1 MAFLGG
7 TKIVMARW
15 GSSRQIGM
23 MQHSLRRSAA
33 PCAAPHTSR
42 TVGRQG
48 NIHSRIGCEWCPTG
62 GGLQQSFP
70 LCAPDCPVQ
79 QSQRRASDAKK
90 TSLWCNKALLIC
102 ALLQSSVGYRLT
114 NLCTAMA
121 EASMGMTGVWIPEEK
136 IMKNLLDSRQEAR
149 KEGGQAIERKVI
161 EMLRSHQDAQ
171 IKQLTQW
178 FANQHILG
186 QVQIKNIKGGLMAL
200 SAIGLALDSRVVHYA
215 EFLIPPVC
223 SCFKHQN
230 AEVRFAAIESMYNI
244 LKCGRKTPILK
255 DHFNTIF
262 DGLCSAICETS
273 QPSDASARRLVS
285 NAAAALDRLMK
296 DLVCDSRQFNLPLFL
311 PRLIEHLSP
320 KPEAATASMR
330 QFVLGW
336 ITVLDTVPEIDLV
349 THLDDIISGIMT
361 MTGSHDAEI
370 QSQATN
376 ILRDFLQQVKQIQD
390 YPIGALIPTLVALT
404 DYRSE
409 SSEATKEKVQSDR
422 VVETA
427 LEWLN
432 EFMELGGQ
440 SMLQHAGPLLKAIF
454 KCSSKQSQAAISA
467 TAKELNEKLQ
477 AAVNSLQPKQSD
489 TLGTEAVIEVLLEN
503 AGTKVNGEHARNL
516 SYNWMLTLSR
526 VKQSDFQRM
535 VELNFDSL
543 SLTFSQK
550 TGDKYCSEDV
560 LDNAIHVHAAAA
572 QKDANFSKLLQHIV
586 EIFERDSELFSSR
599 ATSIIIGLCKYLD
612 PEKVYREFADIISK
626 KTQSHSSPFA
636 AKFIQALCYFLLTS
650 TEPSLVSLR
659 KLLRSFAH
667 APQARSFFESLFQCW
682 CVNPVSAFSLCLLA
696 EVYELSASIVMNF
709 TSLATNVAFLVQA
722 ERLVQI
728 LETPSFARLRLQL
741 LEPKLH
747 PYLIK
752 SLFGL
757 LMILPQT
764 SAFKILQ
771 NRLASVPVQSL
782 LLLDLKPDATFAMQG
797 ASDEETSKLIEMRTY
812 MNIFQKK
819 MPKE

>member
-1 MAFLGG
+1 MA
-7 TKIVMARW
+7 
-15 GSSRQIGM
+15 
-23 MQHSLRRSAA
+23 
-33 PCAAPHTSR
+33 
-42 TVGRQG
+42 
-48 NIHSRIGCEWCPTG
+48 
-62 GGLQQSFP
+62 
-70 LCAPDCPVQ
+70 D
-79 QSQRRASDAKK
+79 ASV
-90 TSLWCNKALLIC
+90 S
-102 ALLQSSVGYRLT
+102 
-114 NLCTAMA
+114 
-121 EASMGMTGVWIPEEK
+121 MTGVWIPDDK

-178 FANQHILG
+178 FAAQHILG
-186 QVQIKNIKGGLMAL
+186 HVQIKNIKGGLMAL

-230 AEVRFAAIESMYNI
+230 PDVRFAAIESMYNI

-255 DHFNTIF
+255 DHFNMIF

-296 DLVCDSRQFNLPLFL
+296 DLVCDSRQFNLPAFL
-311 PRLIEHLSP
+311 PQLIDHLSP
-320 KPEAATASMR
+320 KPEAASASMR

-349 THLDDIISGIMT
+349 THLKSIIPGIMT
-361 MTGSHDAEI
+361 MTGSHDIEI
-370 QSQATN
+370 QNPATN
-376 ILRDFLQQVKQIQD
+376 VLRDFLQQVKQIQE
-390 YPIGALIPTLVALT
+390 YPIGDLIPTLVLLT
-404 DYRSE
+404 EYRAEGSD
-409 SSEATKEKVQSDR
+409 ATKEKVQSDK

-432 EFMELGGQ
+432 EFMDLGGQ
-440 SMLQHAGPLLKAIF
+440 SMLQHTGMLLKAIF

-467 TAKELNEKLQ
+467 KSNSLNEKLQ
-477 AAVNSLQPKQSD
+477 AAVDSLQPQQSD
-489 TLGTEAVIEVLLEN
+489 LLRTAEMIEVLLEN
-503 AGTKVNGEHARNL
+503 AGTKVNTGDHGRKL
-516 SYNWMLTLSR
+516 TYNWMLTLSR

-560 LDNAIHVHAAAA
+560 LEKAIQVHAAAA

-586 EIFERDSELFSSR
+586 EIFERDGELFSSR
-599 ATSIIIGLCKYLD
+599 ATAIITGLCKYLD
-612 PEKVYREFADIISK
+612 AEKVYREFADIINR
-626 KTQSHSSPFA
+626 KTQSSSSPFA

-650 TEPSLVSLR
+650 TDQSLVSLR
-659 KLLRSFAH
+659 KLLRSFTH
-667 APQARSFFESLFQCW
+667 APQARSFFESLFHCW

-747 PYLIK
+747 PYLLK

-797 ASDEETSKLIEMRTY
+797 ASDEETSKLIDMRTY

-819 MPKE
+819 MPKDEKGAQ